1 MKRLCDMEKSFT
13 APKIV
18 AGGRTIREGGQY
30 ARRAWKTN
38 FEHTVET
45 SATLSSYLVHCPNL
59 HAFWSYWWVSLIH
72 LREVE
77 GIQPAVRDFENA
89 EHEISVY
96 AQNPEIE
103 PDPDSMKTVA
113 VLLPVDVTEQVH
125 GLTDGEAVDVLQM
138 LVERVID
145 GSLSPDSDFRRFWKP
160 AIVYSVEQLA
170 MRRHP

>member
-1 MKRLCDMEKSFT
+1 MRAPDIAKKFT

-18 AGGRTIREGGQY
+18 ADGRTIREGGQY
-30 ARRAWKTN
+30 ERRAWKTN
-38 FEHTVET
+38 FARTVAT
-45 SATLSSYLVHCPNL
+45 SATLSQYLVQCPNL
-59 HAFWSYWWVSLIH
+59 HAFWSYWWISLIH
-72 LREVE
+72 LRDVE

-103 PDPDSMKTVA
+103 PDPDSMESA
-113 VLLPVDVTEQVH
+113 AFLLPFDVTEQVH
-125 GLTDGEAVDVLQM
+125 GLTDGEAIDVLQM

-145 GSLSPDSDFRRFWKP
+145 GRLAPDSDFRQLWKP
-160 AIVYSVEQLA
+160 AIIQSVEELA